1 MNNKTYDITDLE
13 PVSACC
19 GAYIICHDLCG
30 DCHEHC
36 ENIYETED
44 GIFVDEDGQEYQK
57 IMLDLYRFFTVYLDI
72 IIKE

>member
-1 MNNKTYDITDLE
+1 MNNKIYDITDLE

-19 GAYIICHDLCG
+19 NADIIYHDLCG

-44 GIFVDEDGQEYQK
+44 GIFVDEDGQEY
-57 IMLDLYRFFTVYLDI
+57 
-72 IIKE
+72 